1 MTALSQTQF
10 NEALY
15 LSTLA
20 HEIVDES
27 PRRAL
32 HANLSDRESREW
44 TWAARDYLNALN
56 DGLEDDGEFGGM
68 VDEFFNPPADQSWA
82 LDCDFLRDERVSFG
96 MGGARG

>member
-15 LSTLA
+15 LTTLA
-20 HEIVDES
+20 QEIMDES

-56 DGLEDDGEFGGM
+56 DGLEDDGEFASK

-82 LDCDFLRDERVSFG
+82 LDADFLRDERVSWG
-96 MGGARG
+96 MGA